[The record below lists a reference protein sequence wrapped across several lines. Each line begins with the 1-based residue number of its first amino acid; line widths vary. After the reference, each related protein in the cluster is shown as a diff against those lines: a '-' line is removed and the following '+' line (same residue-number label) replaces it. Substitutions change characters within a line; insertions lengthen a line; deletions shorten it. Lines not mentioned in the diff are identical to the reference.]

1 MKIDIYYCADE
12 DGQCKV
18 FLSRPLRSIN
28 QDNRGIWTGERK
40 AELFVFLNYLI
51 MQMGLTLPQLKWKD
65 EPVRI
70 RIKVRTKIFK
80 NHFIKSL

>member
-18 FLSRPLRSIN
+18 FLSRPLRSVN
-28 QDNRGIWTGERK
+28 QNNLGIWRGEFDGSVNTFFGL
-40 AELFVFLNYLI
+40 LFHYGNFS
-51 MQMGLTLPQLKWKD
+51 LPKIKWKD

-80 NHFIKSL
+80 NHFKKSL